1 MPYTY
6 KIKVDL
12 YNVFWPK
19 MIVRLYYKE
28 KLDEIGQI
36 IELDEKQSHYLNNVL
51 RLDIGSTFF
60 VFDGLSGEYEA
71 EIVGTKKKG
80 VTVKLLKKT
89 REIGKMPDIWLL
101 FAPLKKDKTDM
112 VIQKATELGVSR
124 IVPVQTVYTNSEKVR
139 LERLEIQAIE
149 AAEQCRRVE
158 IPQLAQVVTLDKIL
172 ENWDSQRIL
181 FFLDEKGSGKNIAEV
196 MKNSPKA
203 AIIVGPEGGFSS
215 EEAKKLQTYSFV
227 RSISLG
233 QRILRAETAAIASL
247 SCWQAINGD
256 W

>member
-19 MIVRLYYKE
+19 MIVRLYYRE
-28 KLDEIGQI
+28 KLEKAGQSV
-36 IELDEKQSHYLNNVL
+36 ELDEKQSHYLSNVL
-51 RLDIGSTFF
+51 RMGVGDTFLM
-60 VFDGLSGEYEA
+60 FDGQSGEYEA
-71 EIVGTKKKG
+71 KITEVKKKS
-80 VTVKLLKKT
+80 VTAELLQKT
-89 REIGKMPDIWLL
+89 REIGNLPDIWLL

-124 IVPVQTVYTNSEKVR
+124 IIPVQTAYTNSEKVR
-139 LERLEIQAIE
+139 LERLKLQAIE

-158 IPQLAQVVTLDKIL
+158 IPQIEQAAVLDKVL
-172 ENWDSQRIL
+172 EKWDKQRIL
-181 FFLDEKGSGKNIAEV
+181 FFLDEKGAGKNIAEV

-203 AIIVGPEGGFSS
+203 AIIVGPEGGFSQD
-215 EEAKKLQTYSFV
+215 EAKKLRAFSFV
-227 RSISLG
+227 KTISLG